1 MATRDIYAAVIG
13 GGASGLMCAI
23 RAARRYKDK
32 KIVIIE
38 AADRVGKKLL
48 VTGNGRCNLTNLSA
62 APVSYHGDGAGELIN
77 ILFEKYNPGYV
88 IDFFKSLGLFSYA
101 DGEGRV
107 YPRSNLASSVLDV
120 LRLELRRLGVDE
132 ICGCTVTDIRR
143 AGKGFELITSGGRII
158 ARRVV
163 ISVGG
168 SADYAGRPSPSAAL
182 SDRLGLPRSS
192 FAPALCPVKVDS
204 DVIKPLKGVRVN
216 SAVSLIHKG
225 KTIRS
230 ERGELQ
236 FADGALSG
244 ICVFDLSRYANTLTN
259 CRLSVDL
266 LPELDREQTGSEL
279 RRIISTR
286 GNCPASEL
294 FVGLFHKNI
303 AQAILKQCGVAQAEL
318 CKDISDREIK
328 SLVDH
333 MKDWRFSVIP
343 RRDLRNAQVTA
354 GGILLSAVDPHTLES
369 KRHKGVYITGEAL
382 DVDGDCG
389 GYNLQFAWASGMLA
403 GDSL

>member
-1 MATRDIYAAVIG
+1 MAVRDVYAAVIG

-23 RAARRYKDK
+23 RAASRYKDK
-32 KIVIIE
+32 KIVIVE

-48 VTGNGRCNLTNLSA
+48 VTGNGRCNLTNLNA
-62 APVSYHGDGAGELIN
+62 APVSYHGDGAGDLIN
-77 ILFEKYNPGYV
+77 ILFEKYDPWYV
-88 IDFFKSLGLFSYA
+88 IDFFNSLGLFTYA

-120 LRLELRRLGVDE
+120 LRLELRRLGVEE
-132 ICGCTVTDIRR
+132 ICGSAVTEIRR
-143 AGKGFELITSGGRII
+143 AGKGYELIASDGRIT
-158 ARRVV
+158 AQKVV

-168 SADYAGRPSPSAAL
+168 CADYAGRPSPSAAL

-204 DVIKPLKGVRVN
+204 DMIKPLKGVRVN

-225 KTIRS
+225 KAIRS

-244 ICVFDLSRYANTLTN
+244 ICVFDLARYANTLGD

-266 LPELDREQTGSEL
+266 LPELSREQTEGEL
-279 RRIISTR
+279 RRLISLR

-294 FVGLFHKNI
+294 FVGVFHKNI
-303 AQAILKQCGVAQAEL
+303 AQATLKQCGVGQSTL
-318 CKDISDREIK
+318 CKDISDKEIN
-328 SLVDH
+328 SLTDH
-333 MKDWRFSVIP
+333 IKDWRFTVIP
-343 RRDLRNAQVTA
+343 RRDFRNAQVTA
-354 GGILLSAVDPHTLES
+354 GGVLLSAVDPRTLES

-389 GYNLQFAWASGMLA
+389 GCNLQFAWASGMLA